1 MKVNTTSWHERGV
14 EWTGAPTNDVQALCQ
29 SFSTSGHPAL
39 TQTAVFQKNNWDLF
53 FIFPWLSLPLR
64 KARCWKQSVIEKEEG
79 LEIHGFF
86 CLVVNDNMML
96 FVPVKTLLKSC
107 SYERSSP
114 CFLGFCFKALVQG
127 AYRSQFLTD
136 WVRGVRYLS

>member
-1 MKVNTTSWHERGV
+1 M
-14 EWTGAPTNDVQALCQ
+14 
-29 SFSTSGHPAL
+29 
-39 TQTAVFQKNNWDLF
+39 
-53 FIFPWLSLPLR
+53 
-64 KARCWKQSVIEKEEG
+64 EKDEG

-86 CLVVNDNMML
+86 CLVVNDNVML

-114 CFLGFCFKALVQG
+114 HFLVFCFKALVQG

-136 WVRGVRYLS
+136 